1 MTSKDPWMPFY
12 GTDFF
17 EDPPVQ
23 AMTWEQRALYLRLL
37 WVAWR
42 EGSIPADERGLAA
55 LVSMSPARFRKVWP
69 AIAVKWRAESGR
81 LVNDRLER
89 VRGDR
94 QERAERLAA
103 ISAKGVE
110 ARRLN
115 RAGNRD
121 GNQEPVTA
129 RSSSSGEQDGQPF
142 RVRVRER
149 VREASNL
156 ASSLSDARE
165 ENGSPGEVPDD
176 PERARQA
183 AAAVARIAA
192 ARTPGGSHG
201 A

>member
-1 MTSKDPWMPFY
+1 MSSKDPWMPFY

-23 AMTWEQRALYLRLL
+23 AMTWEQRAIYLRLL

-42 EGSIPADERGLAA
+42 EGSIPDDEHGLAA
-55 LVSMSPARFRKVWP
+55 LVSLSPARFRKVWP
-69 AIAVKWRAESGR
+69 AIAVKWRPASPGR

-94 QERAERLAA
+94 KERSEYMAA
-103 ISAKGVE
+103 LSAKGVE

-115 RAGNRD
+115 RSGNRAGDQDGNRAGNRGD
-121 GNQEPVTA
+121 EPPGDLI
-129 RSSSSGEQDGQPF
+129 RI
-142 RVRVRER
+142 RVRDR

-156 ASSLSDARE
+156 ASSLSDARAE
-165 ENGSPGEVPDD
+165 SGSTGEAPDD
-176 PERARQA
+176 PDRARQA

-192 ARTPGGSHG
+192 KAAGESHG
-201 A
+201 S